1 MLCRKLITESKPAWN
16 SLVTCDGGGACV
28 RVCRGKEST
37 QGLHTYQPGVRKWS
51 PLRGG
56 GGRQSR
62 VQHRQVA
69 SGLHSLPREF
79 HRSDST
85 REIGAV
91 QGKKDGH
98 KVAAEHSFPGD
109 ALACS
114 LWKVAHC
121 WGGTSIAG
129 A

>member
-1 MLCRKLITESKPAWN
+1 MESSQRRRKAEQSTDKWP
-16 SLVTCDGGGACV
+16 V
-28 RVCRGKEST
+28 VCTASP
-37 QGLHTYQPGVRKWS
+37 GL
-51 PLRGG
+51 
-56 GGRQSR
+56 
-62 VQHRQVA
+62 
-69 SGLHSLPREF
+69 

-85 REIGAV
+85 GEIGAV